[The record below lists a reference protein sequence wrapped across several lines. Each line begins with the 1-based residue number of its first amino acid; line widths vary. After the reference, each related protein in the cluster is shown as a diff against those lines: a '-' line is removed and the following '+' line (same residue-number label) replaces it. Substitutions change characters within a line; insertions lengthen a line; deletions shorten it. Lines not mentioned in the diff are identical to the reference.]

1 MQNNNIEL
9 VPIQASELIKKC
21 RCHEDLVNFCRE
33 IGKENSYNIL
43 SRRKVF
49 STMGLWPQKSKN
61 KIYNFVSCLNWVN

>member
-43 SRRKVF
+43 SRIF
-49 STMGLWPQKSKN
+49 FPEGN
-61 KIYNFVSCLNWVN
+61 GI